1 MLTIDLRMYRMSG
14 IGRYL
19 RNLIPLV
26 LPLIDANHIRVIGDA
41 SDLQTADWSKDP
53 RVELYASDAGIYGLM
68 EQALV
73 LTGAFR
79 GAALLWVPHYSVPLF
94 YPGRLV
100 VTIHDV
106 CHLALPE
113 SLNSNIKRMYARLL
127 FSNAARRADAIL
139 CDSEFTSL
147 EVQRFLRVRASKVH
161 VAHLGLDATWDARAT
176 PHVEPNAVPYFLFV
190 GNLKPN
196 KNLST
201 LVKAFR
207 LVMGAIP
214 HRLIIVGKAENMKFV
229 DQSAVGEAGELDSRV
244 HLAGEISDQRLVEYY
259 RGAEALVFPSL
270 YEGFG
275 LPPLEAMSLGCP
287 VLCSNASSLPEIAG
301 DAALYF
307 DPRDTSDLAA
317 KLLRITQAPELRS
330 HLVQRGLDR
339 VGMFSYKTCARQTA
353 DVLNSILSER
363 NKS

>member
-1 MLTIDLRMYRMSG
+1 VVGDANDLR
-14 IGRYL
+14 
-19 RNLIPLV
+19 
-26 LPLIDANHIRVIGDA
+26 
-41 SDLQTADWSKDP
+41 TADWSKDT

-68 EQALV
+68 EQALA
-73 LTGAFR
+73 LSGAFR
-79 GAALLWVPHYSVPLF
+79 GAALLWVPHYSLPLL
-94 YPGRLV
+94 YRGRLV

-106 CHLALPE
+106 CHLPE

-147 EVQRFLRVRASKVH
+147 EVQRFLRVRASKIH

-207 LVMGAIP
+207 LVMGDIP
-214 HRLIIVGKAENMKFV
+214 HRLVIVGKAENMKIV
-229 DQSAVGEAGELDSRV
+229 DQSAVGEAEKLYSRV

-307 DPRDTSDLAA
+307 DPRDPDDLAA
-317 KLLRITQAPELRS
+317 KLLRITQASELRS
-330 HLVQRGLDR
+330 HLVQKGLDR

-353 DVLNSILSER
+353 DVLNRILSEG
-363 NKS
+363 NNS